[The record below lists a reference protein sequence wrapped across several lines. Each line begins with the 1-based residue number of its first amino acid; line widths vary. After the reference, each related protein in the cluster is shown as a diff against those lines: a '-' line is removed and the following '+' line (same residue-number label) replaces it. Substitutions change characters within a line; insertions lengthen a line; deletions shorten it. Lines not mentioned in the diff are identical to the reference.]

1 MEFIDT
7 SIYYVLGLISV
18 SYKSLV
24 LQVRAM
30 ECIRQ
35 LLLRSAEALFLLQ
48 LVSQHHVTRLVQ
60 GFDANLRQALVKLTF
75 HQLVCSEEGDR
86 LATRLISALME
97 VIESYIKYHRRSSV
111 NELFYSSLLEF

>member
-7 SIYYVLGLISV
+7 SIYYVLDLISV

-35 LLLRSAEALFLLQ
+35 LLLRSAEALFLLL
-48 LVSQHHVTRLVQ
+48 LVSQHHVTRMVQ
-60 GFDANLRQALVKLTF
+60 GFDANLHQALVQLSF

-97 VIESYIKYHRRSSV
+97 VIESYIKYPSRSS
-111 NELFYSSLLEF
+111 SK